1 MKKNK
6 VLAVALSAGLVLGGA
21 YALEETNVA
30 YAAEETKS
38 VEEQKAELEA
48 QIKDLEN
55 ANTDKEKEIETLKNQ
70 KTDTTQPSK
79 DLEKAKT
86 TQSSAQEEYNSENA
100 KYEKL
105 EAKHKDSK
113 ANREKLDQ
121 ELKEA
126 REAAGKDPFNY
137 EPFKK
142 VEQLRA
148 ERDAAQTQE
157 DEDRVAANNQK
168 KVVDEKKNAL
178 DAANTAVNEKQEAL
192 NKAEQSNKD
201 NQDKINKLNEEIKK
215 NNKKIDE
222 LKKKIAN
229 LKPDEKPAEKDYKEK
244 AKEIVDNNVE
254 AGNITEEEGKKY
266 KERIDNTNI
275 DLEANA
281 ILKELYNNIKNPDKD
296 PEKPDEK
303 PVEKDYKEKAK
314 EIVDNNVKAGNITE
328 EEGEEYKKRI
338 DNTNIDL
345 EANVILREI
354 YNKYK
359 DNQKDSEEPGE
370 EKPGEEKPDPNDP
383 TTFPIFD
390 DHELKEDEEKPGED
404 ENPGIT
410 IDEWKKTLNESYGY
424 DTEEEAIEVG
434 KEVLK
439 DKKLQDLY
447 DVEAKQGYDK
457 DGNYGKWFF
466 RFVPKEEVKEEEE
479 KDIPLKPLTPAEEI
493 EKPVDEEEKPCKP
506 CPEFPIIPGP
516 IAPDTVIP
524 GPIVEDTVVVPGP
537 VVPTPEEKPE
547 VKPSEDIDK
556 LIKEIE
562 QGTKDIENTLI
573 ENEKNQKE
581 EEKKPEEDKKP
592 EDKKPEDKKPA
603 EKEKE
608 KEVVAPKAAPKTNN
622 PKTGVAGMS
631 AVAGTLAISMAG
643 IVATRKKNN

>member
-21 YALEETNVA
+21 YALEETNIA

-38 VEEQKAELEA
+38 VEEQKAEKEA
-48 QIKDLEN
+48 QIKEL
-55 ANTDKEKEIETLKNQ
+55 EKENTSKTDEIKKLEDE
-70 KTDTTQPSK
+70 KTDTTQASK
-79 DLEKAKT
+79 ELEEAKT
-86 TQSSAQEEYNSENA
+86 TQTSAQEAYNSENA
-100 KYEKL
+100 KYNEL
-105 EAKHKDSK
+105 ETKHQTSKD
-113 ANREKLDQ
+113 NREKLDQ
-121 ELKEA
+121 QLKEA
-126 REAAGKDPFNY
+126 RDAADADPTNS
-137 EPFKK
+137 ELHEK
-142 VEQLRA
+142 VVKLRA
-148 ERDAAQTQE
+148 ERDAAERQE
-157 DEDRVAANNQK
+157 GEDRVAANDQK

-178 DAANTAVNEKQEAL
+178 DAANTAVTEKKEAL
-192 NKAEQSNKD
+192 DKVEKSNKD
-201 NQDKINKLNEEIKK
+201 NQDKIDALNKEIK
-215 NNKKIDE
+215 NNNAKIEE
-222 LKKKIAN
+222 LKKEIKN

-244 AKEIVDNNVE
+244 AKEIVDNNVK
-254 AGNITEEEGKKY
+254 AGNITEEEGEEYKK
-266 KERIDNTNI
+266 RIDNTNI

-281 ILKELYNNIKNPDKD
+281 ILKELYNKIKNPDKD
-296 PEKPDEK
+296 PENPTNPEK
-303 PVEKDYKEKAK
+303 PAEKDYKEKAK

-359 DNQKDSEEPGE
+359 EDHKDP
-370 EKPGEEKPDPNDP
+370 
-383 TTFPIFD
+383 
-390 DHELKEDEEKPGED
+390 EKPGED

-439 DKKLQDLY
+439 DRKLQDLY

-466 RFVPKEEVKEEEE
+466 RFVPKEEVVEEE
-479 KDIPLKPLTPAEEI
+479 IPLTPLTPAEEI
-493 EKPVDEEEKPCKP
+493 EKPCKP
-506 CPEFPIIPGP
+506 CPDFDFPIIPGP
-516 IAPDTVIP
+516 IDD
-524 GPIVEDTVVVPGP
+524 DTVVVPSP
-537 VVPTPEEKPE
+537 VVPGEEEKPE
-547 VKPSEDIDK
+547 VKPSEDVDQ
-556 LIKEIE
+556 LIKDIE
-562 QGTKDIENTLI
+562 QGTKDIQDTLI

-592 EDKKPEDKKPA
+592 EDKKPEDKKPG
-603 EKEKE
+603 KKE